1 MGKIAFLFSGQ
12 GAQKTGMGK
21 ELADCSKEAAKVFAM
36 ADEIRPGTSTQCFSG
51 SNEELF
57 LTKNTQPCLFCVDL
71 AAAMALKE
79 KGVDPDYLAG
89 FSLGE
94 IPALA
99 LGGYLKT
106 EDAFRFVVK
115 RAEYMDQCCNDHP
128 GVMYAV
134 VKITAEQVE
143 AICSGVEGSYPVNY
157 NESGQTVV
165 ACIAEAGKAFEEAVK
180 EAGGRALK
188 LSVSGGFHSPMM
200 DDAAKKLR
208 EEFADITFQKP
219 EIPVVSNVTAKEY
232 TDAELLLE
240 QVHRPVMWQKTV
252 MYLAEN
258 GVDTF
263 IEVGIGKTL
272 SNLVR
277 KILPEALV
285 LNVEDEASLA
295 EAQEVLK
302 NA

>member
-21 ELADCSKEAAKVFAM
+21 ELFDCSEAAAKVFAM
-36 ADEIRPGTSTQCFSG
+36 ADQIRPGTAQQCFLG
-51 SNEELF
+51 SNEELMQ
-57 LTKNTQPCLFCVDL
+57 TRNTQPCLFCVDL
-71 AAAMALKE
+71 ASAMALQE
-79 KGVDPDYLAG
+79 KGITADYLAG

-94 IPALA
+94 LPALA
-99 LGGYLKT
+99 FGGYLTT
-106 EDAFRFVVK
+106 EDAFRFVVN
-115 RAEYMDQCCNDHP
+115 RAEYMDQCCSDYP
-128 GVMYAV
+128 GVMFAV
-134 VKITAEQVE
+134 VKISAEKVE
-143 AICSGVEGSYPVNY
+143 EVCAGVSGSYPVNY

-165 ACIAEAGKAFEEAVK
+165 ACIAESAKAFEEAVK
-180 EAGGRALK
+180 NAGGRALR

-208 EEFADITFQKP
+208 EQFSDLALQEAK
-219 EIPVVSNVTAKEY
+219 IPVIANVTAREY
-232 TDAELLLE
+232 TDVELLLE

-252 MYLAEN
+252 LYLAEK

-277 KILPEALV
+277 KIIPDALV
-285 LNVEDEASLA
+285 LSVEDEASLL